1 MQKAAHW
8 LFQTL
13 QLWYEDFS
21 IQDEVED
28 NFPET
33 QKEVQ
38 YTVSYSEKAA
48 VLRILDVYPGSWF
61 YPFIKKFINFW
72 DMAGSR

>member
-38 YTVSYSEKAA
+38 Y
-48 VLRILDVYPGSWF
+48 VYCQL
-61 YPFIKKFINFW
+61 
-72 DMAGSR
+72 

>member
-1 MQKAAHW
+1 MQKAARW

-38 YTVSYSEKAA
+38 YIYCQ
-48 VLRILDVYPGSWF
+48 L
-61 YPFIKKFINFW
+61 
-72 DMAGSR
+72 